1 MSKKEVRFLSLEI
14 RAEQDEEKGAYIE
27 GYPIVFN
34 QETNVGGYFREVIDP
49 ESVSES
55 LLRDVALMI
64 GHDFGM
70 VPLAHS
76 RRNNANSTMQLSID
90 EHGVKMRALLDVDGN
105 PKAKEAY
112 SAIKRGD
119 LSGMSFAFVVNKESW
134 EDLGTDLPL
143 RRITGMEAIY
153 EVSLVAF
160 PQYSG
165 TSVQA
170 ASEGDALE
178 SVLASLES
186 EKQKFAE
193 ERAAAEAEAKA
204 KAEAEAAD
212 ERRKAVLA
220 RLENLKKEV
229 KPDEV

>member
-34 QETNVGGYFREVIDP
+34 QETNVGGFFREVIDP
-49 ESVSES
+49 ESVNET

-76 RRNNANSTMQLSID
+76 RRNNENSTMHLTID
-90 EHGVKMRALLDVDGN
+90 EHGVRMRALLDVDGN
-105 PKAKEAY
+105 PKAREAY

-134 EDLGTDLPL
+134 EDLDTDLPL

-178 SVLASLES
+178 SVKASLES
-186 EKQKFAE
+186 ARQQLAE
-193 ERAAAEAEAKA
+193 ERAAEAEQ
-204 KAEAEAAD
+204 
-212 ERRKAVLA
+212 ERRTAA
-220 RLENLKKEV
+220 LEKLNNLIGG
-229 KPDEV
+229 

>member
-34 QETNVGGYFREVIDP
+34 QETNVGGFFREVIDP
-49 ESVSES
+49 ESVNET

-76 RRNNANSTMQLSID
+76 RRNNENSTMHLTID
-90 EHGVKMRALLDVDGN
+90 EHGVRMRALLDVDGN
-105 PKAKEAY
+105 PKAREAY

-134 EDLGTDLPL
+134 EDLDTDLPL

-178 SVLASLES
+178 SVKASLES
-186 EKQKFAE
+186 ARQQLAE
-193 ERAAAEAEAKA
+193 ERAAEAEQ
-204 KAEAEAAD
+204 
-212 ERRKAVLA
+212 ERRMAA
-220 RLENLKKEV
+220 LEKLNNLIGG
-229 KPDEV
+229 

>member
-134 EDLGTDLPL
+134 EDLDTDLPL

>member
-1 MSKKEVRFLSLEI
+1 MRNKEIRFLELAEL
-14 RAEQDEEKGAYIE
+14 RTEQDDRGAWIE

-34 QETNVGGYFREVIDP
+34 QETVIGGYCREMILP
-49 ESVSES
+49 EAVSET

-70 VPLAHS
+70 IPLAHS
-76 RRNNANSTMQLSID
+76 RRNNENSTMQLTID
-90 EHGVKMRALLDVDGN
+90 EHGVKMRALLDVENN

-119 LSGMSFAFVVNKESW
+119 ISGMSFAFIVGEERW
-134 EDLGTDLPL
+134 EDLDTDLPL
-143 RRITGMEAIY
+143 RVVSKLSAIF

-160 PQYSG
+160 PAYTG

-178 SVLASLES
+178 SVKASLES
-186 EKQKFAE
+186 AKEQLKA
-193 ERAAAEAEAKA
+193 ERAAQAEAE
-204 KAEAEAAD
+204 
-212 ERRKAVLA
+212 RRTAVLE
-220 RLENLKKEV
+220 RLKKLTEEV
-229 KPDEV
+229 KPNEV

>member
-34 QETNVGGYFREVIDP
+34 QETNVGGFFREVIDP
-49 ESVSES
+49 ESVNET

-76 RRNNANSTMQLSID
+76 RRNNENSTMHLTID
-90 EHGVKMRALLDVDGN
+90 EHGVRMRALLDVDGN
-105 PKAKEAY
+105 PKAREAY

-134 EDLGTDLPL
+134 EDLDTDLPL

-178 SVLASLES
+178 SVKASLES
-186 EKQKFAE
+186 ARQQLEE
-193 ERAAAEAEAKA
+193 ERAAEAEQ
-204 KAEAEAAD
+204 
-212 ERRKAVLA
+212 ERRMAA
-220 RLENLKKEV
+220 LEKLNNLIGG
-229 KPDEV
+229 

>member
-1 MSKKEVRFLSLEI
+1 MNKKEVRFLELVEL
-14 RAEQDEEKGAYIE
+14 RAEQDERGAWIE

-34 QETNVGGYFREVIDP
+34 QETTIGGCCREMILP
-49 ESVSES
+49 EAVDES

-76 RRNNANSTMQLSID
+76 RRNNENSTMQLTID
-90 EHGVKMRALLDVDGN
+90 EHGVKMRALLDIENN
-105 PKAKEAY
+105 PKAREAY

-119 LSGMSFAFVVNKESW
+119 LSGMSFAFIVGEERW
-134 EDLGTDLPL
+134 EDLDTDLPL
-143 RRITGMEAIY
+143 RMITKLSAIF

-160 PQYSG
+160 PAYPG

-178 SVLASLES
+178 SVKASLES
-186 EKQKFAE
+186 AREQLAE
-193 ERAAAEAEAKA
+193 ERAAQAEAE
-204 KAEAEAAD
+204 
-212 ERRKAVLA
+212 RRTAVLE
-220 RLENLKKEV
+220 RLKNLTEEV
-229 KPDEV
+229 KGNEP

>member
-1 MSKKEVRFLSLEI
+1 MNKKEVRFLELVEL
-14 RAEQDEEKGAYIE
+14 RAEQDERGAWIE

-34 QETNVGGYFREVIDP
+34 QETVIGRCCREMILP
-49 ESVSES
+49 EAVTES

-76 RRNNANSTMQLSID
+76 RRNNENSTMQLTID
-90 EHGVKMRALLDVDGN
+90 EHGVKMRALLDIENN
-105 PKAKEAY
+105 PKAREAY

-119 LSGMSFAFVVNKESW
+119 LSGMSFAFVVESERW
-134 EDLGTDLPL
+134 EDLDTDLPL
-143 RRITGMEAIY
+143 RIVTKLAAIF

-160 PQYSG
+160 PAYPG

-178 SVLASLES
+178 SVKASLES
-186 EKQKFAE
+186 AREQLAE
-193 ERAAAEAEAKA
+193 ERAAEAEQ
-204 KAEAEAAD
+204 
-212 ERRKAVLA
+212 ERRRAALE
-220 RLENLKKEV
+220 RLNNLTQEV
-229 KPDEV
+229 KRDEV

>member
-1 MSKKEVRFLSLEI
+1 MNNKEIRFLELAEL
-14 RAEQDEEKGAYIE
+14 RTEQDDRGAWIE

-34 QETNVGGYFREVIDP
+34 QETVIGGYCREMILP
-49 ESVSES
+49 EAVSET

-70 VPLAHS
+70 IPLAHS
-76 RRNNANSTMQLSID
+76 RRNNENSTMQLTID
-90 EHGVKMRALLDVDGN
+90 EHGVKMRALLDVENN

-119 LSGMSFAFVVNKESW
+119 ISGMSFAFIVGEERW
-134 EDLGTDLPL
+134 EDLDTDLPL
-143 RRITGMEAIY
+143 RVVSKLSAIF

-160 PQYSG
+160 PAYTG

-178 SVLASLES
+178 SVKASLES
-186 EKQKFAE
+186 AKEQLKA
-193 ERAAAEAEAKA
+193 ERAEQAEAE
-204 KAEAEAAD
+204 
-212 ERRKAVLA
+212 RRTAVLE
-220 RLENLKKEV
+220 RLKKLTEEV
-229 KPDEV
+229 KPNEV